1 MIRIKNLN
9 KKRKTIL
16 FFMSII
22 FTIYFF
28 NLYNKSKFKKDEI
41 LYKENIVM
49 EIEKTYN
56 NQSFDKKN
64 IGEITKLIN
73 KTDKDTQYYFILG
86 YIDYIN
92 KDYKSA
98 SKNFEQAKNKILE
111 TNSSFIKIYTYILLN
126 KSLIHENKYDDLI
139 ENCKMAFKQIGRDKK
154 YKNDN
159 KIIWDNISTLIK
171 NKDTINSSIN
181 ILNTYLQE
189 TRDLNDECKINLI
202 RNLGFL
208 YSLDYRYSESI
219 YQYLH
224 LIKILDSNK
233 NIRNINIHKSKV
245 FTNIGD
251 INYILG
257 DYQMAIQ
264 YYDKAIG
271 LEIENKTENA
281 MTKSMAYINKISSY
295 IEINKYDEAINLSK
309 KIYSLLD
316 YIDKDSRDDIEMLIY
331 NNLALAYIYKHDFNK
346 AQQLLNKSL
355 ELLKNDKIEFSLN
368 KEVFI
373 NISYAEFYK
382 EQNKYDKSL
391 DIFNYTLQ
399 QSTQNGLGLEMH
411 IYKSIIEI
419 YKNKNDLDNYIKYN
433 KALMDERDKLE
444 IQFKKDYMKYAT
456 QLYER
461 DELKSKEQQRK
472 INMLILIFSIIILL
486 LILISRMKVIKL
498 LKKSNF
504 IDGMT
509 NLYNRKYL
517 DYYIEK
523 NKKNFDHK
531 KVSIILIDID
541 YFKKYNDNYGHI
553 KGDEIIKEVSNSLK
567 NSIKDQGIVIRY
579 GGEEMVLILPE
590 VSIDNAKVIAEKI
603 QESIRGKQIEHKY
616 SEICDILTVSIGI
629 YTNEFSQNEGIYKMI
644 DNADKALYGAKNK
657 GRNRYEVFYD

>member
-64 IGEITKLIN
+64 IGEITKFIN

-92 KDYKSA
+92 KEYKSA

-111 TNSSFIKIYTYILLN
+111 TNSGFIKIYTYILLN

-139 ENCKMAFKQIGRDKK
+139 ENCKMAFKYIGMDKK

-233 NIRNINIHKSKV
+233 NIRNVNIHKSKV

-257 DYQMAIQ
+257 DYQMAIE

-382 EQNKYDKSL
+382 EQKKYDKSL

-399 QSTQNGLGLEMH
+399 QSIQNGLGLEIH

-472 INMLILIFSIIILL
+472 INMLILIFSIIILV

-523 NKKNFDHK
+523 NKKNFNHK

-579 GGEEMVLILPE
+579 GGEEMVLILPK
-590 VSIDNAKVIAEKI
+590 VSIDSAKVIAENI

-616 SEICDILTVSIGI
+616 SEICHILTVSIGI

-644 DNADKALYGAKNK
+644 DNADKALYSAKNK

>member
-1 MIRIKNLN
+1 M
-9 KKRKTIL
+9 
-16 FFMSII
+16 
-22 FTIYFF
+22 
-28 NLYNKSKFKKDEI
+28 
-41 LYKENIVM
+41 M

-64 IGEITKLIN
+64 IGKITKLIN
-73 KTDKDTQYYFILG
+73 KTDKYTQYYFILG

-98 SKNFEQAKNKILE
+98 SENFEQAKNKILE
-111 TNSSFIKIYTYILLN
+111 T
-126 KSLIHENKYDDLI
+126 
-139 ENCKMAFKQIGRDKK
+139 
-154 YKNDN
+154 
-159 KIIWDNISTLIK
+159 
-171 NKDTINSSIN
+171 NSSIN

-208 YSLDYRYSESI
+208 YSLDYKYSESI

-233 NIRNINIHKSKV
+233 NISNINIHKSKV

-264 YYDKAIG
+264 YYDKTIG

-382 EQNKYDKSL
+382 EQKKYDKSL

-399 QSTQNGLGLEMH
+399 QSIQNGLGLEMH
-411 IYKSIIEI
+411 IYK
-419 YKNKNDLDNYIKYN
+419 YIKYN
-433 KALMDERDKLE
+433 KVLM
-444 IQFKKDYMKYAT
+444 
-456 QLYER
+456 YER
-461 DELKSKEQQRK
+461 DELKSKEQ
-472 INMLILIFSIIILL
+472 
-486 LILISRMKVIKL
+486 
-498 LKKSNF
+498 
-504 IDGMT
+504 
-509 NLYNRKYL
+509 
-517 DYYIEK
+517 
-523 NKKNFDHK
+523 
-531 KVSIILIDID
+531 
-541 YFKKYNDNYGHI
+541 
-553 KGDEIIKEVSNSLK
+553 
-567 NSIKDQGIVIRY
+567 
-579 GGEEMVLILPE
+579 
-590 VSIDNAKVIAEKI
+590 
-603 QESIRGKQIEHKY
+603 
-616 SEICDILTVSIGI
+616 
-629 YTNEFSQNEGIYKMI
+629 
-644 DNADKALYGAKNK
+644 
-657 GRNRYEVFYD
+657 

>member
-1 MIRIKNLN
+1 
-9 KKRKTIL
+9 
-16 FFMSII
+16 
-22 FTIYFF
+22 
-28 NLYNKSKFKKDEI
+28 
-41 LYKENIVM
+41 
-49 EIEKTYN
+49 
-56 NQSFDKKN
+56 
-64 IGEITKLIN
+64 
-73 KTDKDTQYYFILG
+73 
-86 YIDYIN
+86 
-92 KDYKSA
+92 
-98 SKNFEQAKNKILE
+98 
-111 TNSSFIKIYTYILLN
+111 
-126 KSLIHENKYDDLI
+126 
-139 ENCKMAFKQIGRDKK
+139 
-154 YKNDN
+154 
-159 KIIWDNISTLIK
+159 
-171 NKDTINSSIN
+171 
-181 ILNTYLQE
+181 
-189 TRDLNDECKINLI
+189 
-202 RNLGFL
+202 
-208 YSLDYRYSESI
+208 
-219 YQYLH
+219 
-224 LIKILDSNK
+224 
-233 NIRNINIHKSKV
+233 
-245 FTNIGD
+245 
-251 INYILG
+251 
-257 DYQMAIQ
+257 
-264 YYDKAIG
+264 
-271 LEIENKTENA
+271 
-281 MTKSMAYINKISSY
+281 
-295 IEINKYDEAINLSK
+295 
-309 KIYSLLD
+309 
-316 YIDKDSRDDIEMLIY
+316 
-331 NNLALAYIYKHDFNK
+331 
-346 AQQLLNKSL
+346 
-355 ELLKNDKIEFSLN
+355 
-368 KEVFI
+368 
-373 NISYAEFYK
+373 
-382 EQNKYDKSL
+382 
-391 DIFNYTLQ
+391 
-399 QSTQNGLGLEMH
+399 MH

-523 NKKNFDHK
+523 NKKNFNHK

-567 NSIKDQGIVIRY
+567 NSIKDQGMVIRY

-644 DNADKALYGAKNK
+644 DNADKALYSAKNK

>member
-1 MIRIKNLN
+1 
-9 KKRKTIL
+9 
-16 FFMSII
+16 
-22 FTIYFF
+22 
-28 NLYNKSKFKKDEI
+28 
-41 LYKENIVM
+41 
-49 EIEKTYN
+49 
-56 NQSFDKKN
+56 
-64 IGEITKLIN
+64 
-73 KTDKDTQYYFILG
+73 
-86 YIDYIN
+86 
-92 KDYKSA
+92 
-98 SKNFEQAKNKILE
+98 
-111 TNSSFIKIYTYILLN
+111 
-126 KSLIHENKYDDLI
+126 
-139 ENCKMAFKQIGRDKK
+139 
-154 YKNDN
+154 
-159 KIIWDNISTLIK
+159 
-171 NKDTINSSIN
+171 
-181 ILNTYLQE
+181 
-189 TRDLNDECKINLI
+189 
-202 RNLGFL
+202 
-208 YSLDYRYSESI
+208 
-219 YQYLH
+219 
-224 LIKILDSNK
+224 
-233 NIRNINIHKSKV
+233 RNINIHKSKV

-382 EQNKYDKSL
+382 EQKKYDKSL

-486 LILISRMKVIKL
+486 LILISRMNVIKL

-553 KGDEIIKEVSNSLK
+553 KGDEIIKEVSNFLK

-644 DNADKALYGAKNK
+644 DNADKALYSVKNK